1 MSAELLVLRLLHVL
15 GGIAWVGFASFNTW
29 FLIPALGTAGPAG
42 GAVLAGLQQRKL
54 FTVLPII
61 ALVTILSGL
70 RLLMITSTG
79 FSAEYFATRPGLA
92 YAAGGVAGIAGFLI
106 ALLLTRPKMAR
117 AGALMAGRAAADADR
132 QRAIDA
138 EVATLRAGAASSGLV
153 STLLLLVSAA
163 AMAVARYL

>member
-1 MSAELLVLRLLHVL
+1 MSAELLVLRLMHVV
-15 GGIAWVGFASFNTW
+15 GGTLWVGFAAFNTF
-29 FLIPALGTAGPAG
+29 FLIPALGSAGPAG

-54 FTVLPII
+54 FTLLPII
-61 ALVTILSGL
+61 ALVTILSGA

-79 FSAEYFATRPGLA
+79 FSASYFTTRPGLV
-92 YAAGGVAGIAGFLI
+92 YGAGAVAGIVGFLI

-117 AGALMAGRAAADADR
+117 AAVLMAGRGAADADR

-138 EVATLRAGAASSGLV
+138 EVGALRSGAARSGFV
-153 STLLLLVSAA
+153 STVILLLSAA

>member
-1 MSAELLVLRLLHVL
+1 VNAELLVLRLLHVL

-29 FLIPALGTAGPAG
+29 FLIPALGSAGPAG

-79 FSAEYFATRPGLA
+79 FSADYFETRSGLV
-92 YAAGGVAGIAGFLI
+92 YAAGGVAGIVGFLI

-117 AGALMAGRAAADADR
+117 AGVLMGGRAAADADR

-138 EVATLRAGAASSGLV
+138 EVGKLRAGAASSGLV
-153 STLLLLVSAA
+153 STVILLLSAA